1 MKKFLVSLLFVL
13 PLCCFAQ
20 KGTQGIGVS
29 LGFETCLSTIYSF
42 LDKNPANEVC
52 CNTIPLSVKYYYD
65 LTDRIRIAPHIGYI
79 AADEI
84 ECFNTNV
91 FEGGVSLHYFLNG
104 VKRFRPYLMGGASI
118 GGYNSTVYHDLV
130 INRVPYPLGSKYNG
144 LFYGVGFGVGL
155 NCNIGANLS
164 LQAEVL
170 AHFSSLQDILSFG
183 PNIGLT
189 YVF

>member
-1 MKKFLVSLLFVL
+1 MRKFFVSLLLAL

-20 KGTQGIGVS
+20 KGTQGIG
-29 LGFETCLSTIYSF
+29 LNFGFETCIDFCS
-42 LDKNPANEVC
+42 KNV
-52 CNTIPLSVKYYYD
+52 PLSLEYHYN

-79 AADEI
+79 AADEA

-91 FEGGVSLHYFLNG
+91 FEGGVSLHYFLND
-104 VKRFRPYLMGGASI
+104 VKCFRPYLIGGASI

-130 INRVPYPLGSKYNG
+130 LNHVPYPLGSKYNG
-144 LFYGVGFGVGL
+144 LFYSVDFGAGL
-155 NCNIGANLS
+155 DCKIGDNLS
-164 LQAEVL
+164 LQAEMLV
-170 AHFSSLQDILSFG
+170 HVSSLQEILSFG

>member
-20 KGTQGIGVS
+20 KGTQGIGVN
-29 LGFETCLSTIYSF
+29 LGFETCLDITGYDDV
-42 LDKNPANEVC
+42 LCCKN
-52 CNTIPLSVKYYYD
+52 IPVSIEYHYN

-79 AADEI
+79 AADEM

-118 GGYNSTVYHDLV
+118 GGDNSTVYHDLV